1 MRQEEEGRDKAPEAE
16 EKKKELPE
24 NPQEA
29 EVEEPVEEVA
39 DEEATEEAE
48 EETTAK
54 EEEVAEA
61 ESAEASA
68 EATKEK
74 EEAAEKKVEEP
85 AAGEEEKPEAAEEEA
100 KPEKE
105 EREKEEEIVEERVY
119 TIPLGKAW
127 VGTPRK
133 RSPRAMRIVRS
144 FVWKNMKLSVRGEG
158 EEEEEPKRLVI
169 DNEVNERVWGRGGE
183 KPPRKVRVRAAKDKE
198 GNVTVYLAEGD

>member
-1 MRQEEEGRDKAPEAE
+1 MKEAEGKDKTPRAEE
-16 EKKKELPE
+16 EKKELSETPE
-24 NPQEA
+24 EA
-29 EVEEPVEEVA
+29 EVEEPVEA
-39 DEEATEEAE
+39 AE
-48 EETTAK
+48 EEAAEEIEEEGEGK
-54 EEEVAEA
+54 EEKVTEKATAEV
-61 ESAEASA
+61 SAEAA
-68 EATKEK
+68 KEKK
-74 EEAAEKKVEEP
+74 EEAAEEKVEE
-85 AAGEEEKPEAAEEEA
+85 AAVEEEKPETVEEEA

-119 TIPLGKAW
+119 TIPLAKAW
-127 VGTPRK
+127 IGTPRK

-144 FVWKNMKLSVRGEG
+144 FVWKHMKLGVRGEG